1 MSSLKSCGGGAAA
14 SLPTF
19 SGCVKKAPKTSHLAQ
34 STQICLKF
42 KKNSPGDKIA
52 TSVESFIR
60 TKISFELTLTCT
72 EESKL

>member
-19 SGCVKKAPKTSHLAQ
+19 SGCVKKAQTSHLAQ

-60 TKISFELTLTCT
+60 TNISFELTLTCT